1 MEQADAIGSPVRL
14 ATHDDAC
21 RIAQLLHDFNT
32 EFDTETPG
40 HTAIA
45 SRLRELLAGD
55 STFCV
60 VAGDPIV
67 GLGLVT
73 LRTNVWFERPVA
85 LLDELYVVPPLR
97 SGGIGTALMSMI
109 EATCR
114 ERAVEQLEINV
125 DEGDHDARRFYERH
139 GYRSGEGDGDR
150 ALFYERVI
158 TSRAGARPSR
168 PVAPTV
174 GARRC

>member
-1 MEQADAIGSPVRL
+1 MAQRPGESDGTIGSPVRL
-14 ATHDDAC
+14 ATPDDAC
-21 RIAQLLHDFNT
+21 RLAQLLHDFNT

-40 HTAIA
+40 PSPIA
-45 SRLRELLAGD
+45 HRLRELLAGD
-55 STFCV
+55 TTFCA
-60 VAGDPIV
+60 VAGEPIV

-97 SGGIGTALMSMI
+97 SGGIGTALMALI

-114 ERAVEQLEINV
+114 ERAVEQMEINV

-139 GYRSGEGDGDR
+139 GYRSGEGDADGER

-158 TSRAGARPSR
+158 T
-168 PVAPTV
+168 
-174 GARRC
+174 

>member
-1 MEQADAIGSPVRL
+1 MAQRTVEPDDAIGPPVRL
-14 ATHDDAC
+14 ATPDDAC
-21 RIAQLLHDFNT
+21 RVAQLLHDFNT

-40 HTAIA
+40 TAAIA
-45 SRLRELLAGD
+45 HRLRELLSGD

-73 LRTNVWFERPVA
+73 LRTNVWFDRPVA

-97 SGGIGTALMSMI
+97 SSGIGSALMALI
-109 EATCR
+109 ESTCR
-114 ERAVEQLEINV
+114 ARAIEQMEINV

-139 GYRSGEGDGDR
+139 GYRSGEGEGDGER
-150 ALFYERVI
+150 ALFYERII
-158 TSRAGARPSR
+158 T
-168 PVAPTV
+168 
-174 GARRC
+174 